1 MKKGWVIGIVAALAG
16 ALIWFL
22 FLRGGNGDADIEF
35 RYGKIEAGELVRS
48 ISATGQLVALTTV
61 DVKSKAGGKIVK
73 LSVDEGAVIKKG
85 DLIAEIDPADTR
97 ATFDQAS
104 ADLRSAEAR
113 AEQARINAALQA
125 KNSGTAIQDAEVAVE
140 LAKLRLAR
148 AEEQNRAQP
157 TLSSA
162 SLRSA
167 EANLRTQEM
176 ALDQLEKV
184 TIPQT
189 RREAEGNLERAK
201 TDLDAA
207 DSDLKRQEGL
217 HAQGYVALSAV
228 ERARSTR
235 ASAQAAHNV
244 AKQRFDTLE
253 QELRN
258 QLETQRKRVDQAQAQ
273 LDEAKAN
280 QNQITISGKNLEE
293 ARKALRQAEL
303 SLARARDEAATVQV
317 RNAEA
322 RSAEAGTV
330 RSRVSVDNAKVQL
343 DSTTVVAP
351 RDGVVTLKYLEEGTI
366 IPPGTSTF
374 AQGTSIVQISDT
386 TQMFVECAV
395 DEADIAQVK
404 EGQAVRIIV
413 EAYPGQEVRGKV
425 TRVNPAATTAQNIT
439 AIKVRVQVLPGAKV
453 KLLPGMNATCEFLT
467 LEMKDVLIA
476 PMQAIQ
482 REGDKAYVRIKSSD
496 PLKPVRREVKLG
508 EAGNE
513 GVQILEGLK
522 PGEEVVIAE
531 INLAQLRETQRR
543 MQEAQQ
549 GGGLAGG
556 QMGRPGGGGGGPRGG
571 GGAGGGG
578 ARPSG
583 GGGR

>member
-189 RREAEGNLERAK
+189 RREADDSPDPPRSRRESRAGE
-201 TDLDAA
+201 DGPRRR
-207 DSDLKRQEGL
+207 RQRPQTPGRPP
-217 HAQGYVALSAV
+217 
-228 ERARSTR
+228 RARLCRPFGGRT
-235 ASAQAAHNV
+235 
-244 AKQRFDTLE
+244 
-253 QELRN
+253 
-258 QLETQRKRVDQAQAQ
+258 
-273 LDEAKAN
+273 
-280 QNQITISGKNLEE
+280 
-293 ARKALRQAEL
+293 
-303 SLARARDEAATVQV
+303 
-317 RNAEA
+317 
-322 RSAEAGTV
+322 GT
-330 RSRVSVDNAKVQL
+330 
-343 DSTTVVAP
+343 
-351 RDGVVTLKYLEEGTI
+351 E
-366 IPPGTSTF
+366 
-374 AQGTSIVQISDT
+374 
-386 TQMFVECAV
+386 
-395 DEADIAQVK
+395 
-404 EGQAVRIIV
+404 
-413 EAYPGQEVRGKV
+413 YPSE
-425 TRVNPAATTAQNIT
+425 
-439 AIKVRVQVLPGAKV
+439 
-453 KLLPGMNATCEFLT
+453 
-467 LEMKDVLIA
+467 
-476 PMQAIQ
+476 
-482 REGDKAYVRIKSSD
+482 
-496 PLKPVRREVKLG
+496 
-508 EAGNE
+508 
-513 GVQILEGLK
+513 
-522 PGEEVVIAE
+522 
-531 INLAQLRETQRR
+531 
-543 MQEAQQ
+543 
-549 GGGLAGG
+549 
-556 QMGRPGGGGGGPRGG
+556 RPGCT
-571 GGAGGGG
+571 
-578 ARPSG
+578 
-583 GGGR
+583 

>member
-1 MKKGWVIGIVAALAG
+1 
-16 ALIWFL
+16 
-22 FLRGGNGDADIEF
+22 
-35 RYGKIEAGELVRS
+35 
-48 ISATGQLVALTTV
+48 
-61 DVKSKAGGKIVK
+61 
-73 LSVDEGAVIKKG
+73 
-85 DLIAEIDPADTR
+85 
-97 ATFDQAS
+97 
-104 ADLRSAEAR
+104 
-113 AEQARINAALQA
+113 
-125 KNSGTAIQDAEVAVE
+125 
-140 LAKLRLAR
+140 
-148 AEEQNRAQP
+148 
-157 TLSSA
+157 
-162 SLRSA
+162 
-167 EANLRTQEM
+167 
-176 ALDQLEKV
+176 
-184 TIPQT
+184 
-189 RREAEGNLERAK
+189 
-201 TDLDAA
+201 
-207 DSDLKRQEGL
+207 
-217 HAQGYVALSAV
+217 
-228 ERARSTR
+228 
-235 ASAQAAHNV
+235 
-244 AKQRFDTLE
+244 
-253 QELRN
+253 
-258 QLETQRKRVDQAQAQ
+258 VDQAQAQ

-556 QMGRPGGGGGGPRGG
+556 QMGRPGGGGGGPPAAEEADPAEEAVPAEEGLAPLGEADADPTLNLR
-571 GGAGGGG
+571 
-578 ARPSG
+578 RKMKVMLS
-583 GGGR
+583 